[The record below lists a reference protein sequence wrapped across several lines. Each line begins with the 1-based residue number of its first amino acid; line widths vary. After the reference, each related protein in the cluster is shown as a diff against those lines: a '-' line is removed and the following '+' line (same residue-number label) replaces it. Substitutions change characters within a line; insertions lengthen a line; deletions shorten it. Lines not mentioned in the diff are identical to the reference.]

1 MSASQHTIAK
11 QTAIGWAKSL
21 FDDYDT
27 VIIDFETTGR
37 SNAEIVQIGM
47 IDTDGNI
54 LMDQLVQPKKS
65 IPAEVTDI
73 HGITDEMVADAP
85 TFPEI
90 APVFADL
97 IAGKLAVAYNC
108 SYEEKILAGEC
119 KRHKMPLIEPARW
132 SCAMKAY
139 ASYYGQWHKKRRSY
153 IWQSLTKAATQ
164 QGITVKDA
172 HRAIGDCRMTLA
184 LIQKMSH

>member
-1 MSASQHTIAK
+1 MTTQHAVAK
-11 QTAIGWAKSL
+11 QTAIDWAKSL
-21 FDDYDT
+21 FEYDT

-37 SNAEIVQIGM
+37 GNAEIVQIGVL
-47 IDTDGNI
+47 DAQGNV
-54 LMDQLVQPKKS
+54 LMDQLVKPGKS

-85 TFPEI
+85 TFPEV
-90 APVFADL
+90 AAAFEAL

-108 SYEEKILAGEC
+108 GYEEKIIAGEC
-119 KRHKMPLIEPARW
+119 KRHNMPLIEPARW

-153 IWQSLTKAATQ
+153 IWQSLTNACKQ
-164 QGITVKDA
+164 QGVHVENA
-172 HRAIGDCRMTLA
+172 HNAIGDCRMTLA
-184 LIQKMSH
+184 LINKMMAG